1 MATFGSS
8 DNRRFEPEPLSKE
21 DELRALRSRE
31 GEQLSAIR
39 GGDVLAFNQLYQRYA
54 PGLLGFILQRVPN
67 RAEAEEILQE
77 TFVRVLKDKKFEPGK
92 AGLGTYLYVIARNL
106 TLNHLRD
113 HSPARHQAL
122 ESTPESLWETP
133 SDELAD
139 VKLGQHQQLKAL
151 RSALETIPASQREA
165 FVLRHQHGRSY
176 QEIAEIVQCPVGTAK
191 SRVHLAVAALK
202 EALEP
207 ALENVRPLVGSR
219 SRS

>member
-1 MATFGSS
+1 MPSLGSS
-8 DNRRFEPEPLSKE
+8 ENRSSERERLARELE
-21 DELRALRSRE
+21 LQTLRARE

-39 GGDVLAFNQLYQRYA
+39 SGDVLAFNQLYQRYA
-54 PGLLGFILQRVPN
+54 AGLLGFILQRVPN

-77 TFVRVLKDKKFEPGK
+77 TFVRVLRDKKFEPGK

-113 HSPARHQAL
+113 HAPARHQAL
-122 ESTPESLWETP
+122 ETTPESLWETP

-139 VKLGQHQQLKAL
+139 HKLGQHQQLKAL
-151 RSALETIPASQREA
+151 RAALETIPAAQREA

-207 ALENVRPLVGSR
+207 ALDNVRPMVSTR
-219 SRS
+219 SRT